1 MAIFPTMR
9 ASNLSLA
16 AYLLPP
22 IVDQIT
28 FRLFSSRVSF
38 MPPRETAVISG
49 FMSLIVLA
57 EDRRTLVLSSFI
69 FLAYKIT
76 TYYFLARAST
86 STDLPKTR
94 EAQLA
99 ALETLIDFLLPQI
112 EKHLS
117 EEGIYRQ
124 SGNATTILEA
134 IARFNKHQTL
144 PKLTA
149 ADDLIGVLKAQLKAI
164 DPPLLQ
170 PYHQQFKAAAST
182 IDEKLK
188 RLRLIEACGTI
199 TTEKTILKK
208 IIGHF
213 NKVHQT
219 RDQNKMNS
227 KNLAVCLTPSLFSL
241 ASLDDTSILTP
252 LLVILIENPTILSQN
267 NKAPT

>member
-9 ASNLSLA
+9 ASSLTLA
-16 AYLLPP
+16 TYLLPP
-22 IVDQIT
+22 IVDQIA
-28 FRLFSSRVSF
+28 FRLFSAHASF
-38 MPPRETAVISG
+38 IPPNEAAVISG

-57 EDRRTLVLSSFI
+57 EDRRTLVFSSFI

-76 TYYFLARAST
+76 RYYFFGRASI

-94 EAQLA
+94 EDQLA
-99 ALETLIDFLLPQI
+99 ALEILIDLLLPQI
-112 EKHLS
+112 ETHLS

-124 SGNATTILEA
+124 SGSATTIQKA
-134 IARFNKHQTL
+134 IAHFNKHQTL

-170 PYHQQFKAAAST
+170 TYYQQFKGAAST
-182 IDEKLK
+182 KDESMK

-199 TTEKTILKK
+199 TAEKTILKK

-213 NKVHQT
+213 NKVHLN
-219 RDQNKMNS
+219 RDQNKMTSN
-227 KNLAVCLTPSLFSL
+227 NLAVCFTPSLFSAPL
-241 ASLDDTSILTP
+241 EDIPLLIP

-267 NKAPT
+267 NKAPA

>member
-1 MAIFPTMR
+1 MAI
-9 ASNLSLA
+9 LSIKRESTLTLA
-16 AYLLPP
+16 TYLLPP

-38 MPPRETAVISG
+38 MPPREIAVISG
-49 FMSLIVLA
+49 FMSLIALA
-57 EDRRTLVLSSFI
+57 EDRRTSVLSSFV
-69 FLAYKIT
+69 FLAYKIAM
-76 TYYFLARAST
+76 YYFFARTST
-86 STDLPKTR
+86 STDSSKTR

-99 ALETLIDFLLPQI
+99 ALEALIDLLVPQI

-124 SGNATTILEA
+124 SGNATTIREA

-182 IDEKLK
+182 KDESMK

-199 TTEKTILKK
+199 TTGKTILKK

-213 NKVHQT
+213 NKVHLN
-219 RDQNKMNS
+219 REQNRMNS
-227 KNLAVCLTPSLFSL
+227 NNLAVCFTPSLFSG
-241 ASLDDTSILTP
+241 SLEDISILIP
-252 LLVILIENPTILSQN
+252 LLVILIENPTILSQ
-267 NKAPT
+267 KT